1 MDLSSLPNEAENP
14 SENLIYQPG
23 RRHSMNQLKIK
34 TAEHEALLKNFTL
47 SELTEE
53 ARGLGIAG
61 YSSLKKPALVATI
74 ARKWAERDCP
84 PPVPDLAWN

>member
-1 MDLSSLPNEAENP
+1 
-14 SENLIYQPG
+14 
-23 RRHSMNQLKIK
+23 MNQLQIK
-34 TAEHEALLKNFTL
+34 TAEHVALLKNFTV

-61 YSSLKKPALVATI
+61 YSSLKKPALVYTI

-84 PPVPDLAWN
+84 APILDLAWN